1 MRYCLFTRSLSVCAA
16 LVVSG
21 VAARQCAADERP
33 QVPRSGL
40 TFQSQATQQL
50 QADDDQNPAMLWVQD
65 GADVFAHAPLPQA
78 KSCAAC
84 HGENASDL
92 SGVATRYPAVDQ
104 ATGQLLNIEARINA
118 CRTRHQSAI
127 PFAYESKELIGL
139 TAFLTHKSR
148 GLPRSVAIDGA
159 AAPYF
164 EQGRA
169 FFTTRQGQLNLS
181 CAQCHDGS
189 VGSKLR
195 GDTISQ
201 GQTHGWP
208 AYRLEWQTAGSLH
221 RRLRACSLG
230 VRAEILDYGAPE
242 YVALELYL
250 AWRGGTLPIE
260 APGVRR

>member
-1 MRYCLFTRSLSVCAA
+1 
-16 LVVSG
+16 VVLCGMHSQPTL
-21 VAARQCAADERP
+21 ANEPPRT
-33 QVPRSGL
+33 PRSGI

-65 GADVFAHAPLPQA
+65 GARLFATVPALQFSPQTSLPSQA

-84 HGENASDL
+84 HGDDAAKIT
-92 SGVATRYPAVDQ
+92 GVAARYPAVDQ
-104 ATGQLLNIEARINA
+104 ATGALFNLEARINA
-118 CRTRHQSAI
+118 CRIRYQSVPA
-127 PFAYESKELIGL
+127 FAHESKELIGL
-139 TAFLTHKSR
+139 TAYLTHKAR
-148 GLPRSVAIDGA
+148 GLPRMVVVDGP

-164 EQGRA
+164 AAGQM
-169 FFTTRQGQLNLS
+169 FYSTRQGQLNLS
-181 CAQCHDGS
+181 CAQCHDAS
-189 VGSKLR
+189 VGLKLR

-201 GQTHGWP
+201 GQTQGWP

-250 AWRGGTLPIE
+250 AWRGGSLPIE